1 MEWIGVCL
9 IWFIGHGPIAGALI
23 LALFWAALAHPERIR
38 SLPKFRLAALCVGVS
53 IAAGVLI
60 PVALMFYYTSEG
72 RDGRPNRRGGDFN
85 VMLNLCSLPPIL
97 TMLGF
102 LLGIDSVLPKR
113 ARPDTAAAPAR
124 EAQPTE
130 PR

>member
-1 MEWIGVCL
+1 MEWIGVGL

-38 SLPKFRLAALCVGVS
+38 SLPKFRLAALCLGVS
-53 IAAGVLI
+53 IAASVVI
-60 PVALMFYYTSEG
+60 PVALVFYQTSEG
-72 RDGRPNRRGGDFN
+72 RDGRPGRRGDSN
-85 VMLNLCSLPPIL
+85 VMLYFCSVPPIL
-97 TMLGF
+97 TMLAF

-113 ARPDTAAAPAR
+113 ARPGAVHTPVR
-124 EAQPTE
+124 EDLPTE

>member
-38 SLPKFRLAALCVGVS
+38 SLPRFRLAALCLGVS
-53 IAAGVLI
+53 IAASVVI
-60 PVALMFYYTSEG
+60 PVAMVFYQNNAG
-72 RDGRPNRRGGDFN
+72 RDVRPGRSLDSN
-85 VMLNLCSLPPIL
+85 VMLYFCSLPPIL
-97 TMLGF
+97 TMLAF

-113 ARPDTAAAPAR
+113 TRPGAATAR
-124 EAQPTE
+124 EEQPTE